1 MKQDDFEAAVRKYT
15 EELMRY
21 NAKRAKTDPAS
32 KPPAAEKTIAEEK
45 PAVSIQ
51 PKPVREKAET
61 AEPAEEQEIVFTPS
75 VESVVEEQE
84 EETEEQQR
92 EEQQESIITEHPDPT
107 EEQLEKFAAE
117 QSHQE
122 EMPEETAPEQP
133 EAVEETPEE
142 IISQPSHSAP
152 KNQLPP
158 TADEFVEQNTEPET
172 ENPEEEAAE
181 ENPLSR
187 LEADEDF
194 EEIAPEEFIDI
205 PEEEKLEQRY
215 KGRGVL
221 KVTAITADGTMPL
234 ENVVI
239 KISYESENG
248 DELYAVARTGISG
261 QIEPVTLPAP
271 VSDQNAKDVL
281 FAPYTI
287 TAQLS
292 GYTGVSITNV
302 PIFDGQITSQTFN
315 LAPLPL
321 GTESGNMDI
330 VSEEPKF

>member
-1 MKQDDFEAAVRKYT
+1 MKQDDFDAVVRKYT

-21 NAKRAKTDPAS
+21 NAKRAKAEPAA
-32 KPPAAEKTIAEEK
+32 KPPAAEKAIAEEK
-45 PAVSIQ
+45 PAVTVQ
-51 PKPVREKAET
+51 PEPAEEKAVM
-61 AEPAEEQEIVFTPS
+61 AEPAEKQEIVFTPS

-84 EETEEQQR
+84 EEAEEQQA
-92 EEQQESIITEHPDPT
+92 EEQQESVITERPDPT
-107 EEQLEKFAAE
+107 EEQLEEFAAE
-117 QSHQE
+117 QSQQE
-122 EMPEETAPEQP
+122 EPTEESAPEQP
-133 EAVEETPEE
+133 EAAEKATEETTRTAPE
-142 IISQPSHSAP
+142 
-152 KNQLPP
+152 KQLPP

-172 ENPEEEAAE
+172 VNPEESAE
-181 ENPLSR
+181 DNPPPV
-187 LEADEDF
+187 EADENF

-205 PEEEKLEQRY
+205 PEEKKLEELY

-239 KISYESENG
+239 KISYEAENG
-248 DELYAVARTGISG
+248 EELYAVARTGISG
-261 QIEPVTLPAP
+261 QIEPVALPAP
-271 VSDQNAKDVL
+271 VSDQNAKNVL

>member
-21 NAKRAKTDPAS
+21 NAKRAKAEPAS
-32 KPPAAEKTIAEEK
+32 KPPAAEKTMSEEK
-45 PAVSIQ
+45 PAVNVQ
-51 PKPVREKAET
+51 PKPAEEKAVM
-61 AEPAEEQEIVFTPS
+61 AEPAEKQEIVFTPS

-92 EEQQESIITEHPDPT
+92 EEQQESIITERPDPT
-107 EEQLEKFAAE
+107 EEQLEEFAAE
-117 QSHQE
+117 QSQQTE
-122 EMPEETAPEQP
+122 EQPEETAPEQP
-133 EAVEETPEE
+133 EAVEESPEE
-142 IISQPSHSAP
+142 TTQSSRTATE
-152 KNQLPP
+152 NQLPP
-158 TADEFVEQNTEPET
+158 TADEFAEQNTEDET
-172 ENPEEEAAE
+172 EPAEEESAE
-181 ENPLSR
+181 ENLPQP
-187 LEADEDF
+187 EADEDF

-205 PEEEKLEQRY
+205 PEEKKLEQRY

-287 TAQLS
+287 TAQLI

>member
-1 MKQDDFEAAVRKYT
+1 MKQDDFDAVVRKYT

-21 NAKRAKTDPAS
+21 NAKRAKAEPAS
-32 KPPAAEKTIAEEK
+32 KPPAAEKATAEEK
-45 PAVSIQ
+45 PAVTVQ
-51 PKPVREKAET
+51 PEPAEEKAVM
-61 AEPAEEQEIVFTPS
+61 AEPAEKQEIVFTPS

-84 EETEEQQR
+84 EEAEEEQA
-92 EEQQESIITEHPDPT
+92 EEQQESVITERPDPT
-107 EEQLEKFAAE
+107 DEQLEEFAAE
-117 QSHQE
+117 QSQQE
-122 EMPEETAPEQP
+122 EPTEESAPEQP
-133 EAVEETPEE
+133 EAAEKATEETTRTAPE
-142 IISQPSHSAP
+142 
-152 KNQLPP
+152 KQLPP
-158 TADEFVEQNTEPET
+158 TADEFVKQNTEPET
-172 ENPEEEAAE
+172 VNPEESAE
-181 ENPLSR
+181 DNPPPV
-187 LEADEDF
+187 EADENF

-205 PEEEKLEQRY
+205 PEEKKLEELY

-239 KISYESENG
+239 KISYEAENG
-248 DELYAVARTGISG
+248 EELYAVARTGISG
-261 QIEPVTLPAP
+261 QIEPVALPAP

>member
-1 MKQDDFEAAVRKYT
+1 MKQDDFDAVVRKYT

-21 NAKRAKTDPAS
+21 NAKRVKTEPAS
-32 KPPAAEKTIAEEK
+32 KPPAAEKATAEEK
-45 PAVSIQ
+45 PAVTVQ
-51 PKPVREKAET
+51 PEPAVEKAVM
-61 AEPAEEQEIVFTPS
+61 AEPAEKQEIIFTPS

-84 EETEEQQR
+84 EEAEEQQA
-92 EEQQESIITEHPDPT
+92 EEQQESVITERPDPT
-107 EEQLEKFAAE
+107 DEQLEEFAAE
-117 QSHQE
+117 QSQQE
-122 EMPEETAPEQP
+122 EPPEETAPEQA
-133 EAVEETPEE
+133 EAVDEAPEE
-142 IISQPSHSAP
+142 SAEPSDPAP
-152 KNQLPP
+152 EKQLPP

-172 ENPEEEAAE
+172 VNPEESAE
-181 ENPLSR
+181 DNPPP
-187 LEADEDF
+187 LEADENF

-205 PEEEKLEQRY
+205 PEEKKLEELY

-234 ENVVI
+234 ENAVI

-248 DELYAVARTGISG
+248 EELYAVARTGISG
-261 QIEPVTLPAP
+261 QIEPVALPAP